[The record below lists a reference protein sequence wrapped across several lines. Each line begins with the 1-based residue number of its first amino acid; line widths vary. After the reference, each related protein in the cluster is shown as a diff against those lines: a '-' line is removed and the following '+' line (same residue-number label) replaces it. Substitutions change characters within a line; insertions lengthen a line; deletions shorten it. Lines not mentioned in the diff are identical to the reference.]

1 MWVVMRSRP
10 DSNNITLIEVDN
22 VYERAEEAYYREV
35 RLKNR
40 NIKGVKYKN
49 GKLIILPK
57 EELNG
62 TLNGMV

>member
-1 MWVVMRSRP
+1 MRSRP